1 MNEIHEW
8 TIQSNRRKEDI
19 LSAASPA
26 IIEMIEAKIPIW
38 HKANL
43 TVKEA
48 AEYSGIGE
56 SSIREMIR
64 ENNSFSFRVGNK
76 WLINRKL
83 FDEYIMRICS
93 GKEK

>member
-1 MNEIHEW
+1 MSNAQELHIHFPE
-8 TIQSNRRKEDI
+8 SEKDNF
-19 LSAASPA
+19 ASPLTL
-26 IIEMIEAKIPIW
+26 MIVETLKASVPIW

-56 SSIREMIR
+56 TSIREMIKDDHT
-64 ENNSFSFRVGNK
+64 SFSFQVGSK

-83 FDEYIMRICS
+83 FDEYIIRLCS
-93 GKEK
+93 ER